1 MNNFV
6 YIIIK
11 LFIFKELNYII
22 IELKSI
28 IIDYVKTI

>member
-1 MNNFV
+1 MNNNFV

-28 IIDYVKTI
+28 IIDFII